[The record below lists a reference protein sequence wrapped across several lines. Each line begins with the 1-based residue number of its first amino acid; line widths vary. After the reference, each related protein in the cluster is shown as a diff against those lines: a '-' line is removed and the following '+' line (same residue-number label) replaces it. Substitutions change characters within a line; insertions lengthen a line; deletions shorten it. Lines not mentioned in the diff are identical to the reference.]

1 MWKIR
6 NIYKT
11 LVEILGIR
19 GGSRPSFGDNIRIY
33 MKEIG
38 YEVANL
44 FQMSRT
50 DCSEHTLIIN
60 SWVSCMVGI
69 TFLLSERLIRFEER
83 FYPRELATFCRH
95 INAVLLTSGLTA
107 AGGDRNRQPL
117 VIKLQFKMF
126 TSRISLFHSAFF
138 NSIMDKT
145 PTHALFTQHYISL
158 AC

>member
-1 MWKIR
+1 VRNFCQCGIR
-6 NIYKT
+6 NIYKI

-19 GGSRPSFGDNIRIY
+19 GGSRRRLGDNIRIY
-33 MKEIG
+33 MKETG

-50 DCSEHTLIIN
+50 DCCEHTLIIN
-60 SWVSCMVGI
+60 SWVLCLVGI

-83 FYPRELATFCRH
+83 FYPRELAIFCRP
-95 INAVLLTSGLTA
+95 INAVLLMPGLTA

-126 TSRISLFHSAFF
+126 TSRV
-138 NSIMDKT
+138 
-145 PTHALFTQHYISL
+145 
-158 AC
+158 